1 MHLIGELQTVRTIF
15 FLLFIPTLLFSQEF
29 DIKGSVQAKAI
40 LSNEDENPF
49 WFHANTNYAVG
60 ELTNLSSTGEVTASL
75 TYSSFIIRGVAA
87 VFGRDGVADAVQRRD
102 LYLQFENSWL
112 LATVGAKKQKEVLDG
127 LSATN
132 QNFLWSGNAR
142 PIPGILLEAHNP
154 FKISKTFGID
164 WGIAHYVLNDTR
176 YVDNTQLHY
185 KRLGVITTF
194 NEKHKFTL
202 KIQHF
207 AQWGGT
213 SPEWGKLKSGFK
225 DYVNVF
231 FAHTT
236 EEYGIEGETLNKLGN
251 HLGSLLLN
259 YEFKNKFGDFSL
271 YHDHYIEDGSGTRFA
286 NFPDG
291 VWGVFY
297 KPSSQKI
304 ISSILYEYITTTN
317 QSGIS
322 VGSGFDNYFNNSI
335 YRSGWTYEGNS
346 IGLPFM
352 ITNKNEITEDSV
364 AVVSNSLKMH
374 HLGISG
380 SFKSIDW
387 ALKTSYVKNL
397 GRKASLFNI
406 PIENLYNYISFA
418 HNTEKLGTF
427 KVMGGLDF
435 SNVANTLVGGGVE
448 YSYTF

>member
-1 MHLIGELQTVRTIF
+1 MNLIGKLQTVKIIF

-29 DIKGSVQAKAI
+29 DVKGIVEAKAI
-40 LSNEDENPF
+40 PSNEDEIPF
-49 WFHANTNYAVG
+49 WFHTNTNYAVG
-60 ELTNLSSTGEVTASL
+60 ELTNLSGTGEVTASL
-75 TYSSFIIRGVAA
+75 TFSSFKIRGGAA
-87 VFGRDGVADAVQRRD
+87 VFGRYGVTDAVQRRD

-112 LATVGAKKQKEVLDG
+112 LATVGSKKQKELLDG

-142 PIPGILLEAHNP
+142 PLPGVLLEANNP
-154 FKISKTFGID
+154 IKISNTFGID
-164 WGIAHYVLNDTR
+164 WGIGHYIMNDTR

-194 NEKHKFTL
+194 NDNHKLTL

-213 SPEWGKLKSGFK
+213 SPELGKLKSSFK

-259 YEFKNKFGDFSL
+259 YEFKNKYGEFSL

-291 VWGVFY
+291 VWGIFY

-322 VGSGFDNYFNNSI
+322 VGSGYDNYFNNSI

-352 ITNKNEITEDSV
+352 ITNNDEITEGSV

-380 SFKSIDW
+380 NFKTIDW
-387 ALKTSYVKNL
+387 VLKTSYVKNL

-418 HNTEKLGTF
+418 HKTEKLGTF

-435 SNVANTLVGGGVE
+435 SNEANTLVGGGVE
-448 YSYTF
+448 YTYTF